1 MAIIKRLASED
12 YVSSKATEVVDVAL
26 DEHVVSWNDLED
38 KPFGEESV
46 SSRNTVY
53 ETTVDNTDGKL
64 AYRILSYNIAPLN
77 NRNVVVTVNGVEYE
91 SVCTFNGGSGYYSI
105 ALGDGVHYINQSV
118 LDNNA
123 SITKLEA
130 AIYEVKIET
139 IETAETIVPL
149 DQKYIPDSIA
159 RVEDLS
165 APKTELILTSSTAD
179 STKKFKI
186 TIDDEGV
193 ITATEIVE
201 SEA

>member
-12 YVSSKATEVVDVAL
+12 YVSTAASGIVNTKLE
-26 DEHVVSWNDLED
+26 EYVVSWNDLED

-53 ETTVDNTDGKL
+53 ETTVDNTSIN
-64 AYRILSYNIAPLN
+64 ATYRILDYSIDQLE

-91 SVCTFNGGSGYYSI
+91 SVCTFDSGSYSI
-105 ALGDGVHYINQSV
+105 VLGDGVHYISQHVTDDS
-118 LDNNA
+118 A

-130 AIYEVKIET
+130 AIYEIKIET
-139 IETAETIVPL
+139 VETSEVTVPL
-149 DQKYIPDSIA
+149 DEKFVPDTIA
-159 RVEDLS
+159 RVADLN
-165 APKTELILTSSTAD
+165 APKTELILISST
-179 STKKFKI
+179 SGSSKQFKI

-201 SEA
+201 TEA

>member
-1 MAIIKRLASED
+1 MAIVKRLASED
-12 YVSSKATEVVDVAL
+12 YVSNKATEVVDVAL
-26 DEHVVSWNDLED
+26 DEHVVSWNDLAD

-64 AYRILSYNIAPLN
+64 PYRILDYNIRPLN
-77 NRNVVVTVNGVEYE
+77 NRNVIVTVNGVEYE
-91 SVCTFNGGSGYYSI
+91 SVCTFDGSSGRYSI
-105 ALGDGVHYINQSV
+105 ALGDGVHYISQSV

-123 SITKLEA
+123 SLTKLEA

-149 DQKYIPDSIA
+149 DEKFVPDTIA
-159 RVEDLS
+159 RVADLNT
-165 APKTELILTSSTAD
+165 PKTELILTSST
-179 STKKFKI
+179 SGSSKQFKI

-193 ITATEIVE
+193 LTATEIVE
-201 SEA
+201 SET